1 MRVPGIGY
9 KMAEKIVRA
18 RRVAPLS
25 YEDLK
30 RMRVVLKRARYFI
43 TCKGMYYGGID
54 IDTEDLYPI
63 LSEVKTSKGI
73 PGQISM
79 LDVRS

>member
-1 MRVPGIGY
+1 
-9 KMAEKIVRA
+9 
-18 RRVAPLS
+18 
-25 YEDLK
+25 
-30 RMRVVLKRARYFI
+30 MRVVLKRARYFI

-73 PGQISM
+73 
-79 LDVRS
+79 LDRYRC